1 MQELTPPQQTSRT
14 WPDRHIVDEHGA
26 ALPFH
31 IGQDYAHDSLR
42 RIVALIAG
50 TQSGKTVY
58 GPWWLDGEISRLG
71 GGDYYA
77 ITATYDL
84 FKLKMLPSL
93 LTVFEDKL
101 AIGRYWSGDRIIEL
115 QDPTSG
121 TYWAQKSSQPMYAR
135 IILRSADSKGGLES
149 GTAKAA
155 WLDEAGQERFDLKAW
170 RATKRRLALA
180 RGRILI
186 TTTLYELGFLDT
198 EILAV
203 AESGGYTEITEVPG
217 RGEMEITDNPD
228 ADMALVQFDS
238 TINPEFPLSEMLEA
252 QEDQSDEEYQAFYRG
267 RRVTSRLMIYDCWDG
282 DINLTPRY
290 KIPADW
296 PRYLGLDFGA
306 VNTAALYFAERPDG
320 TLFVYDKYLAGGKTG
335 EDHATDIVA
344 GEHHFLSVYGGSKSE
359 ANWRLEFRSGGLSV
373 REPKVS
379 EVDIGITRVYGQIK
393 KGKLIFF
400 DDLDDSGPG
409 KPIEQMRTY
418 RRKRDKLGQVTDEI
432 ENKAAYHFND
442 CVRYLV
448 ASIRTGRATKPKII
462 ALVD

>member
-1 MQELTPPQQTSRT
+1 MQELTPPQKISRE
-14 WPDRHIVDEHGA
+14 WPDRHVVDEQGGA
-26 ALPFH
+26 VPFH
-31 IGQDYAHDSLR
+31 IGQEYAHDSLR
-42 RIVALIAG
+42 RIVALISG

-58 GPWWLDGEISRLG
+58 GPWWLDEEIQRLG

-93 LTVFEDKL
+93 LTVFEEKL
-101 AIGRYWSGDRIIEL
+101 GIGRYWSGDRIIEL
-115 QDPTSG
+115 QDPSSG
-121 TYWAQKSSQPMYAR
+121 TFWAQKSSQPMYAR

-186 TTTLYELGFLDT
+186 TTTLYEIGFLDS

-203 AESGGYTEITEVPG
+203 AEAGGYTEITEVER
-217 RGEMEITDNPD
+217 RGEMEVTDNPD

-238 TINPEFPLSEMLEA
+238 TINPVFPLEEMAEA
-252 QEDQSDEEYQAFYRG
+252 KEDMPDEEYQAFYRG
-267 RRVTSRLMIYDCWDG
+267 RRVSSRLMIYDCWKD
-282 DINLTPRY
+282 DINRTPRFT
-290 KIPADW
+290 IPEEW

-306 VNTAALYFAERPDG
+306 VNTAALYMAEQPDG
-320 TLFVYDKYLAGGKTG
+320 TLFVYRKYLAGGKTG
-335 EDHATDIVA
+335 QEHAKDIAA
-344 GEHHFLSVYGGSKSE
+344 GEKGFLAIYGGSKSE
-359 ANWRLEFRSGGLSV
+359 GNWRLEFRSGGLSV

-379 EVDIGITRVYGQIK
+379 EVDIGLSRTYAQVKQ
-393 KGKLIFF
+393 GKLVYF

-409 KPIEQMRTY
+409 KPIEQMKTY
-418 RRKRDKLGQVTDEI
+418 RRKRDKLGNVTDEI
-432 ENKAAYHFND
+432 ENKNAYHFND
-442 CVRYLV
+442 CARCLV
-448 ASIRTGRATKPKII
+448 SSIRTGRATKPKIV
-462 ALVD
+462 ALG